1 MKHRLFLVLMCIFV
15 FLNTNAQ
22 LQNFYSIKANLAAYY
37 DSLIMVNGIDSMQG
51 TDYNSYQRWVDYW
64 EPIVYP
70 SGDFTIERQK
80 LEQYVSDFK
89 SGRASQVTAPF
100 NLDWKLI
107 GPNKMPEGDKPD
119 SKGMGQIHF
128 ITFDP
133 NDQTGQKLFA
143 CAPSG
148 GLWRSLDGGQSWINA
163 GTDKGLP
170 LCGVSSVAI
179 DPMNSNT
186 NWFVSTGNG
195 ESMPGRSFAQN
206 SIGIG
211 RTTDGGIN
219 WEIIGLEN
227 IIQMRKVILTRYQG
241 KVHLFVAT
249 IGGLYECEDALVAN
263 PIFVKLI
270 DGNFYDVE
278 FDPQHPGIAFASGT
292 GPNTSVYKIDWI
304 NDIYVELPN
313 ISLIPVEDGRRLII
327 EISPAMPQYLFIVA
341 TYWGGLNKSYLYR
354 YDLTNNT
361 IFVKGQ
367 LPKPDYN
374 TQGVGPERA
383 MGWTIS
389 PTLNSNNELIMV
401 HGNTAPIRITNNLL
415 DNNACSWVDVTSDYF
430 NCEIHV
436 DMHYMIFEPDGQT
449 LWIGNDG
456 GINKST
462 MPDLIH
468 NWSERNNGLAVA
480 TIHNLAVS
488 ETNKDIAL
496 SGAYDCGTNL
506 YKLNKNLWTERHVV
520 GGDGFQCQFDW
531 SNPNRMWAS
540 SQNDVYRSDDGGQ
553 TFVLKYG
560 NLHWHSFF
568 IQNNVS
574 PNILNGSNADGI
586 RRTLDYCDNW
596 DDYAN
601 YPGVS
606 NNKTWRIANS
616 ITHGGYIY
624 ASWYGNSVGTFQK
637 VFKSTV
643 GGGTNPNNW
652 EDVGSPLENKWINAI
667 AVDYFN
673 PDHIWVAAGA
683 RVYDV
688 NTISH
693 NWNDISNGLP
703 SYITISHLEILKGA
717 NGVLYAGTNYGLYY
731 YTQNNGIW
739 QYVDGDLP
747 NVDIRDIQIDVIN
760 NRIVVGTFGRGV
772 WEADLPCITNNE
784 PLIISNNTI
793 WDSFM
798 RLDRNVQINNM
809 ATLTITGDARIS
821 MPTDS
826 KIIVEPGSKLIVNGG
841 LITSGCSAPWQGI
854 EVWGNKYAHQFPGS
868 NGSYYQ
874 GYLELKN
881 GATIENAVTA
891 VELWKPNDW
900 TTTGGIVVA
909 NGAIFRNNARSVHA
923 LDYRN
928 FMPNAPV
935 AEVDNVSQFTNCS
948 FEITPDYPGDVTF
961 YKHIDLS
968 KVKGVKFK
976 GCDFSLSPNV
986 TGVSEWNQAIA
997 SYNAGFSV
1005 DAVITSQQPNIIYD
1019 NSTFSGFYSGIYA
1032 TTSQVSTNSFYV
1044 NRADFTDNSYG
1055 LKALNMHNFTIIN
1068 SNFSIGFNYST
1079 ESAICTGVPGYG
1091 IHLDNSSGFAI
1102 EENHFTKAA
1111 DAPSANY
1118 YGIYVKNTHSQD
1130 IIYKNYFNGLSNG
1143 NYAVEVNYGYYAYSG
1158 LKYHC
1163 NSNEN
1168 NYADFYVQKGLP
1180 SGIQSG
1186 QGSATNSAGNTFS
1199 NNATWHFYNEGDN
1212 LIDYYYS
1219 TNNCTDCDPDVSKLY
1234 RVTKHLTNQ
1243 SNSCA
1248 SHYGSS
1254 SSNMV
1259 ILSEDQKAER
1269 ELLFADALTDYT
1281 GVKSLYDNLKDGG
1294 STAST
1299 LTDIQSAQPQEM
1311 WSLRSKLLGDSP
1323 HLSVDVLK
1331 QVANKTDVFTEAA
1344 IFDILAANPDEL
1356 KNEELLKYLEE
1367 KVSPLPEYMIDI
1379 LRQVATGITYKSVLQ
1394 QEMARYEQI
1403 RTLAANDMIRSIIND
1418 SVTDLVQLRNWLDNK
1433 GGIESDK
1440 QIIATY
1446 AEEGNLE
1453 AAFTLA
1459 NILPTLYN
1467 LQGEELQ
1474 EHANYIQLLNLEF
1487 NLMNQN
1493 RHIVALDS
1501 TELAVLNTFAD
1512 NSKQASGAA
1521 SKGILEAFYGN
1532 HYCNCPEI
1540 VSEASYKNT
1549 YVDPN
1554 SINKIYG
1561 LEINAKPNPA
1571 KDWAAFDFTLPE
1583 NATNASLVITD
1594 ALGKTIETFILSG
1607 QQGQQL
1613 WDTRNIGAGSYIYTL
1628 KVDSYNASGK
1638 IVISK

>member
-1 MKHRLFLVLMCIFV
+1 MLLHCNIKSQNLGSCGTLNDTISTRTQLSSCTSTSDTWLNKYRTPDYWIPNENTPIKTILVNWVIC
-15 FLNTNAQ
+15 Q
-22 LQNFYSIKANLAAYY
+22 K
-37 DSLIMVNGIDSMQG
+37 DDG
-51 TDYNSYQRWVDYW
+51 TGGWVDSPEFRAQVDLMFSHINNWYTNPLPKGYSLTC
-64 EPIVYP
+64 EPPINYLTDTRIRFELNEIIFIRNTSFYYSVNEVTPIFDYLENYHP
-70 SGDFTIERQK
+70 DYKRAMNHIFT
-80 LEQYVSDFK
+80 
-89 SGRASQVTAPF
+89 
-100 NLDWKLI
+100 
-107 GPNKMPEGDKPD
+107 MP
-119 SKGMGQIHF
+119 
-128 ITFDP
+128 
-133 NDQTGQKLFA
+133 
-143 CAPSG
+143 
-148 GLWRSLDGGQSWINA
+148 
-163 GTDKGLP
+163 
-170 LCGVSSVAI
+170 
-179 DPMNSNT
+179 T
-186 NWFVSTGNG
+186 NSTGVWG
-195 ESMPGRSFAQN
+195 
-206 SIGIG
+206 
-211 RTTDGGIN
+211 
-219 WEIIGLEN
+219 
-227 IIQMRKVILTRYQG
+227 
-241 KVHLFVAT
+241 
-249 IGGLYECEDALVAN
+249 
-263 PIFVKLI
+263 
-270 DGNFYDVE
+270 FYDI
-278 FDPQHPGIAFASGT
+278 D
-292 GPNTSVYKIDWI
+292 YKY
-304 NDIYVELPN
+304 NQSYV
-313 ISLIPVEDGRRLII
+313 
-327 EISPAMPQYLFIVA
+327 
-341 TYWGGLNKSYLYR
+341 
-354 YDLTNNT
+354 
-361 IFVKGQ
+361 
-367 LPKPDYN
+367 
-374 TQGVGPERA
+374 
-383 MGWTIS
+383 
-389 PTLNSNNELIMV
+389 
-401 HGNTAPIRITNNLL
+401 
-415 DNNACSWVDVTSDYF
+415 
-430 NCEIHV
+430 
-436 DMHYMIFEPDGQT
+436 
-449 LWIGNDG
+449 
-456 GINKST
+456 
-462 MPDLIH
+462 
-468 NWSERNNGLAVA
+468 
-480 TIHNLAVS
+480 
-488 ETNKDIAL
+488 
-496 SGAYDCGTNL
+496 
-506 YKLNKNLWTERHVV
+506 
-520 GGDGFQCQFDW
+520 
-531 SNPNRMWAS
+531 
-540 SQNDVYRSDDGGQ
+540 
-553 TFVLKYG
+553 
-560 NLHWHSFF
+560 
-568 IQNNVS
+568 
-574 PNILNGSNADGI
+574 
-586 RRTLDYCDNW
+586 
-596 DDYAN
+596 
-601 YPGVS
+601 
-606 NNKTWRIANS
+606 KTWRSMWLDWLVVWDDHIYHIAHEYGHAVGLNHTYNTEYTQISHYDFLDDVFGECAEINYCNPVPPITEVCYLEGEFFETQTQPYPIMSGFNNS
-616 ITHGGYIY
+616 RYI
-624 ASWYGNSVGTFQK
+624 SP
-637 VFKSTV
+637 KSA
-643 GGGTNPNNW
+643 GRMHRNL
-652 EDVGSPLENKWINAI
+652 SCFEN
-667 AVDYFN
+667 YFN
-673 PDHIWVAAGA
+673 IN
-683 RVYDV
+683 
-688 NTISH
+688 NTPM
-693 NWNDISNGLP
+693 N
-703 SYITISHLEILKGA
+703 
-717 NGVLYAGTNYGLYY
+717 
-731 YTQNNGIW
+731 
-739 QYVDGDLP
+739 QYVKEDHSF
-747 NVDIRDIQIDVIN
+747 QIP
-760 NRIVVGTFGRGV
+760 
-772 WEADLPCITNNE
+772 LSITNNE
-784 PLIISNNTI
+784 TWDFAMKLYQDIVIEPGKTLIIKCLLK
-793 WDSFM
+793 M
-798 RLDRNVQINNM
+798 PIN
-809 ATLTITGDARIS
+809 G
-821 MPTDS
+821 
-826 KIIVEPGSKLIVNGG
+826 KIIIKPSGKLIVDGG
-841 LITSGCSAPWQGI
+841 IITSAHSSPWQGI

-900 TTTGGIVVA
+900 ATTGGIVVA
-909 NGAIFRNNARSVHA
+909 NGAIFRNNACSVHA

-1019 NSTFSGFYSGIYA
+1019 NSTFNGFYSGIYA

-1055 LKALNMHNFTIIN
+1055 LKALNVHNFTIIN
-1068 SNFSIGFNYST
+1068 SNFNIGCNNST

-1111 DAPSANY
+1111 NAPSANY

-1143 NYAVEVNYGYYAYSG
+1143 NYAEQVNYGYYPYLG
-1158 LKYHC
+1158 LKYFC

-1168 NYADFYVQKGLP
+1168 NYSDFYVQKDDP

-1186 QGSATNSAGNTFS
+1186 QGSTTYSASNTFS
-1199 NNATWHFYNEGDN
+1199 NNATWHFYNGGNN

-1219 TNNCTDCDPDVSKLY
+1219 TINCTDCDPNVSKLY

-1259 ILSEDQKAER
+1259 ILSENQKAER
-1269 ELLFADALTDYT
+1269 ELLFADALTDYA

-1367 KVSPLPEYMIDI
+1367 KDSPLPEYMIDI

-1440 QIIATY
+1440 QIVATY
-1446 AEEGNLE
+1446 AEEGNFE

-1474 EHANYIQLLNLEF
+1474 EHANYIQLLDLEF
-1487 NLMNQN
+1487 NLMSQN

-1512 NSKQASGAA
+1512 SSKQASGAA
-1521 SKGILEAFYGN
+1521 SKGILETYYGN

-1571 KDWAAFDFTLPE
+1571 KDWAAFDYTLPE
-1583 NATNASLVITD
+1583 NATNASLIITD
-1594 ALGKTIETFILSG
+1594 ELGKTIETFILLG

-1613 WDTRNIGAGSYIYTL
+1613 WDTRSIGVGNYIYTL
-1628 KVDSYNASGK
+1628 KVDGYNASGK